1 MQTAPVSA
9 SVEPQRSL
17 QVSREAEG
25 WSAHLELGFRRRVER
40 TVLAERAHHG
50 PLVVQRPFYPESDEA
65 VCHVYVVH
73 PPGGVVAG
81 DRLQIDV
88 RAARGA
94 HALLTTPA
102 AGKFYRSDGGL
113 ARQSTCIVV
122 SDGACVEWLPL
133 ETIAFDGTRARLTTS
148 VQLEGEGSFV
158 GWEVLCVGRPASGEA
173 FRRGE
178 VEQRLE
184 VFRDG
189 VPLLVERAKIGGGAP
204 VLRAAWGMRGATVV
218 GTLVATADGKSAV
231 EAARRA
237 LESFPFASVTSLA
250 GVTVVRTLGD
260 GAEPARMAL
269 CAAWRALRPL
279 VSGREACEPRIWS
292 T

>member
-1 MQTAPVSA
+1 VQTAPVSVT
-9 SVEPQRSL
+9 VEPPPSPVL
-17 QVSREAEG
+17 GSEGAG
-25 WSAHLELGFRRRVER
+25 WSARLRLGFAHRGGR
-40 TVLAERAHHG
+40 TVLTDRAHFG
-50 PLVVQRPFYPESDEA
+50 PLVVQRPFYPEGDDA

-81 DRLQIDV
+81 DRLEIDV
-88 RAARGA
+88 RADGDA

-113 ARQSTCIVV
+113 ARQSARIVV
-122 SDGACVEWLPL
+122 SDGPIVEWLPL

-148 VQLEGEGSFV
+148 VEIEGAGRFV

-173 FRRGE
+173 FTRGE

-189 VPLLVERAKIGGGAP
+189 VPLLVERAKIAGGAP
-204 VLRAAWGMRGATVV
+204 VLHAGWGMRGATVV
-218 GTLVATADGKSAV
+218 GTLVATVDGKEAV
-231 EAARRA
+231 AAARRA
-237 LESFPFASVTSLA
+237 LESFPTASVTSLA

-260 GAEPARMAL
+260 GAEAARMAL

-279 VSGREACEPRIWS
+279 VTGREACEPRIWS